1 MSTLLALAGDIEL
14 NPGYRSLVDVRKT
27 RGLKIAHLNI
37 RSLRQ
42 KTDMI
47 RLEGLDN
54 KTFDVLTMSETWL
67 NGSFRDAKIALPGV
81 TCIRLDRSGDKTGY
95 GGVAAHVREG
105 LPFRVRNGI
114 NSDNNECLWIELNR
128 AKCRPT
134 LICCA
139 YRAPEKDLSE
149 FISNLYN
156 AMTSIDLDKCDL
168 LLLGDINVNILPH
181 SKGSIKKDKQQ
192 LLNFSRTLDLSQLI
206 KEPTRVTEKSRTL
219 IDLVLVNNEHR
230 TVDSGVIPVS
240 LSHHY
245 LIYSVLKASVTKAP
259 PRTIEYRSYK
269 YFDTNSFKKDLEG
282 VTWHL
287 IENEDNIDNAVCT
300 WNKLFLESQ
309 IRTHQRKGEEC
320 GVCHYL
326 G

>member
-27 RGLKIAHLNI
+27 GGLKIAHLNI

-67 NGSFRDAKIALPGV
+67 NGSFRDTEIALPGF
-81 TCIRLDRSGDKTGY
+81 TCIRLARSGDKTGY
-95 GGVAAHVREG
+95 GGVAVHIREG

-134 LICCA
+134 LICCV

-168 LLLGDINVNILPH
+168 LVLGDINVNIFPH

-192 LLNFSRTLDLSQLI
+192 LLNFLRTLDC
-206 KEPTRVTEKSRTL
+206 R
-219 IDLVLVNNEHR
+219 N
-230 TVDSGVIPVS
+230 
-240 LSHHY
+240 
-245 LIYSVLKASVTKAP
+245 
-259 PRTIEYRSYK
+259 
-269 YFDTNSFKKDLEG
+269 
-282 VTWHL
+282 
-287 IENEDNIDNAVCT
+287 
-300 WNKLFLESQ
+300 
-309 IRTHQRKGEEC
+309 
-320 GVCHYL
+320 
-326 G
+326 